1 MRRIDRGHAPD
12 VVFVTAYDKYAVRAF
27 DVEALDYLLKPFDR
41 ERFRVALDR
50 ARRRLAVTGSRGI
63 TTDSS
68 DCRRIVIRSRGRI
81 LPLLV
86 GKIEWIEAA
95 DNYVRLHTT
104 NEAYVT
110 RETLAS
116 LEDRL
121 DPQQF
126 LRIHRRAIVNVNAVT
141 EIRALLHGGYE
152 ARLQSGQ
159 ILRVGRTHLRLLR
172 CFFGV

>member
-50 ARRRLAVTGSRGI
+50 ARRRLAVPGSRGI

-141 EIRALLHGGYE
+141 EIP
-152 ARLQSGQ
+152 RLAPW
-159 ILRVGRTHLRLLR
+159 RL
-172 CFFGV
+172 